1 MMRILILEDE
11 PLIALDMEDTVRES
25 CGADVCLAHTV
36 AEAKSFLDEGDI
48 DFALL
53 DVRLEG
59 HGNTSLPI
67 AYHLS
72 SKDVPFCFVSS
83 AVDQLPARYD
93 KVPHVKK
100 PFELSQLQA
109 VLP

>member
-1 MMRILILEDE
+1 MRILILEDE
-11 PLIALDMEDTVRES
+11 PLIALDLEDTVREE

-36 AEAKSFLDEGDI
+36 AEAEEYLGEGGV

-59 HGNTSLPI
+59 KHETSLPI
-67 AYHLS
+67 ARRLAQAQ
-72 SKDVPFCFVSS
+72 VPFCFVSS
-83 AVDQLPARYD
+83 AVDRLPSKYR

-100 PFELSQLQA
+100 PFELSQIQA
-109 VLP
+109 ILP